1 MIPGRSAAAPRRLL
15 SRLRSVMSADAT
27 AETRLRLVTDI
38 VATDL
43 VTEVCSIY
51 IMRAGEVLELFATK
65 GLKSDAVHLTRLRV
79 GEGVVG
85 AIAASGRPLNL
96 PEAQEHP
103 QFAYR
108 PETGED
114 LYHSMMGVPIIR
126 AHRVLG
132 VLVVQNKTQRHYTDE
147 EVETLQT
154 VAMIVS
160 ELAASGELVKKEET
174 LPTDGIAMLPLR
186 LEGATLNTGLGMGEA
201 VLHEPR
207 VVISRFVAEDPDE
220 ELERL
225 RHALSE
231 MHGALDDMLQSS
243 ESLDD
248 EHRDILETYRMFAED
263 AGWLGRIREA
273 IKTGLT
279 AEAAVQKVH
288 DDTEARMS
296 QVQDPYLR
304 ERVNDLQDLANRLL
318 QHLVGV
324 EKLAPE
330 DIPEH
335 AVLVGKN
342 MGPAELLDYDR
353 TRLRGLILEE
363 GSATSHVAII
373 ARALDIPVVGQ
384 VKGALDRIEAGDP
397 IVVDGNN
404 EQIFIRPGDD
414 VLSAFK
420 TNVIAR
426 EEQKKVYAALKG
438 KPAQTQ
444 DGVCVSLNVNAG
456 LLVDMEHLKETGADG
471 VGLYRTEIPF
481 MARSDIPGVEAQV
494 SLYTKIIEE
503 SEGKPVVF
511 RTLDAGGDKV
521 LPYWDDHGEENP
533 AMGWRAI
540 RVTLDRPYLL
550 RQQLRSLIRAS
561 GGRELNVMFPMVAEV
576 AEFMQA
582 RRLLDMEIERESIK
596 GHRLPSRV
604 NVGVMLEV
612 PSLIFQL
619 DTLLPQIDFLSVGS
633 NDLFQFLFASDRG
646 NPRIASRYD
655 TLSPPVLMALKSV
668 VDRCN
673 AHGVTLSLCGE
684 MGGRPLEAMALVGL
698 GFRKLSMTSSSVGPV
713 KMMIRSL
720 KLGELEAFLAEQI
733 HKPHHSLRT
742 VLRQF
747 AKDRGYAV

>member
-1 MIPGRSAAAPRRLL
+1 MIPGRSSVAPMGIL
-15 SRLRSVMSADAT
+15 SRLRSVMAADAT
-27 AETRLRLVTDI
+27 AETRLKLVTDI

-43 VTEVCSIY
+43 VAEVCSIY

-65 GLKSDAVHLTRLRV
+65 GLKLDAVHLTRLRV

-114 LYHSMMGVPIIR
+114 LYHSMMGVPILR
-126 AHRVLG
+126 AGRVLG
-132 VLVVQNKTQRHYTDE
+132 VLVIQNKTRRHYTEE

-154 VAMIVS
+154 VAMIIG
-160 ELAASGELVKKEET
+160 ELVGSGELVNKEET

-186 LEGATLNTGLGMGEA
+186 LEGTSLNPGLGMGEA
-201 VLHEPR
+201 ILHEPR
-207 VVISRFVAEDPDE
+207 VVISKFVAEDPDQ

-225 RHALSE
+225 RQALSE

-273 IKTGLT
+273 IKSGLT

-288 DDTEARMS
+288 DDTEARMA

-335 AVLVGKN
+335 AVLIATN

-353 TRLRGLILEE
+353 TRLRALVLEE

-373 ARALDIPVVGQ
+373 ARALDIPVIGQ
-384 VKGALDRIEAGDP
+384 VKGALARIEHGDP
-397 IVVDGNN
+397 IIVDGNN

-414 VLSAFK
+414 VLGAFK
-420 TNVIAR
+420 SNVKAR
-426 EEQKKVYAALKG
+426 LRQKELYAALRDQ
-438 KPAQTQ
+438 PAVSK
-444 DGVCVSLNVNAG
+444 DGVEMSLNVNAG
-456 LLVDMEHLKETGADG
+456 LLVDLEHLKENNADG
-471 VGLYRTEIPF
+471 IGLYRTEIPF
-481 MARSDIPGVEAQV
+481 MSRSEIPGVESQV
-494 SLYTKIIEE
+494 SLYKKIIEE
-503 SEGKPVVF
+503 AEGKPVVF

-561 GGRELNVMFPMVAEV
+561 GGVELNVMFPMVAEV
-576 AEFMQA
+576 SEFLQA

-612 PSLIFQL
+612 PSLLFQL
-619 DTLLPQIDFLSVGS
+619 DTLLPHLDFLSVGS

-646 NPRIASRYD
+646 NPRISGRYD
-655 TLSPPVLMALKSV
+655 TLSPPALGALAQV
-668 VDRCN
+668 VERCN
-673 AHGVTLSLCGE
+673 QADVTLSLCGE

-698 GFRKLSMTSSSVGPV
+698 GFRKLSMSASAIGPV
-713 KMMIRSL
+713 KMMVRSL
-720 KLGELEAFLAEQI
+720 TVSDLEKFMKEQMV
-733 HKPHHSLRT
+733 KSNHSLRSI
-742 VLRQF
+742 LRQY
-747 AKDRGYAV
+747 AKDHDIII

>member
-1 MIPGRSAAAPRRLL
+1 MA
-15 SRLRSVMSADAT
+15 ADAT
-27 AETRLRLVTDI
+27 AETRLKLVTDI

-43 VTEVCSIY
+43 VAEVCSIY

-65 GLKSDAVHLTRLRV
+65 GLKLDAVHLTRLRV

-96 PEAQEHP
+96 AEAQQHP

-108 PETGED
+108 PETGEE
-114 LYHSMMGVPIIR
+114 LYHSMMGVPILR
-126 AHRVLG
+126 GGRVLG
-132 VLVVQNKTQRHYTDE
+132 VLVIQNKTPRHYTEE

-154 VAMIVS
+154 VAMIIG
-160 ELAASGELVKKEET
+160 ELVGSGELVNKEET

-186 LEGATLNTGLGMGEA
+186 LEGSTLNSGLGMGQA
-201 VLHEPR
+201 VVHEPR
-207 VVISRFVAEDPDE
+207 VVITKFVAEDPEE

-225 RHALSE
+225 RKALSE

-324 EKLAPE
+324 ETISPD

-335 AVLVGKN
+335 AVLVAKN

-353 TRLRGLILEE
+353 TRLRALILEE

-373 ARALDIPVVGQ
+373 ARALDIPVIGQ
-384 VKGALDRIEAGDP
+384 VKGAVDRIEYGDP
-397 IVVDGNN
+397 VIVDGNN
-404 EQIFIRPGDD
+404 EQVFIRPGDD

-420 TNVIAR
+420 SNVKAR
-426 EEQKKVYAALKG
+426 LRQKELYAALRDQ
-438 KPAQTQ
+438 PAITK
-444 DGVCVSLNVNAG
+444 DGITVSLNVNAG
-456 LLVDMEHLKETGADG
+456 LLVDLEHLKENNADG
-471 VGLYRTEIPF
+471 IGLYRTEIPF
-481 MARSDIPGVEAQV
+481 MSRSEIPGVEAQV
-494 SLYTKIIEE
+494 SLYRKIIEE
-503 SEGKPVVF
+503 AEGKPVVF

-561 GGRELNVMFPMVAEV
+561 GGCELNVMFPMVAEV
-576 AEFMQA
+576 SEFLAA

-612 PSLIFQL
+612 PSLLFQL
-619 DTLLPQIDFLSVGS
+619 ESLLPHLNFLSVGS
-633 NDLFQFLFASDRG
+633 NDLFQFLFAADRG
-646 NPRIASRYD
+646 NPRLSGRYD
-655 TLSPPVLMALKSV
+655 NLSPPALAALKRIVES
-668 VDRCN
+668 CN
-673 AHGVTLSLCGE
+673 EAGVTLSLCGE
-684 MGGRPLEAMALVGL
+684 MGGRPLEAMALVAI
-698 GFRKLSMTSSSVGPV
+698 GFRKLSMSASAIGPV
-713 KMMIRSL
+713 KMMIRSMQL
-720 KLGELEAFLAEQI
+720 SGVERFINGQMK
-733 HKPHHSLRT
+733 KSHHSLRPI
-742 VLRQF
+742 LRQY
-747 AKDRGYAV
+747 AKDRGIIL

>member
-1 MIPGRSAAAPRRLL
+1 MIPGRTSVAPMGIL
-15 SRLRSVMSADAT
+15 SRLRSVMQADAT
-27 AETRLRLVTDI
+27 AETRLKLVTDI

-43 VTEVCSIY
+43 VAEVCSIY

-65 GLKSDAVHLTRLRV
+65 GLKLDAVHLTRLRV

-85 AIAASGRPLNL
+85 AIAASARPLNL
-96 PEAQEHP
+96 SEAQNHP

-108 PETGED
+108 PETGEE
-114 LYHSMMGVPIIR
+114 LYHSMMGVPILR
-126 AHRVLG
+126 GGRVLG
-132 VLVVQNKTQRHYTDE
+132 VLVIQNKTHRHYTEE

-154 VAMIVS
+154 VAMIIG
-160 ELAASGELVKKEET
+160 ELVGSGELVKKEET

-186 LEGATLNTGLGMGEA
+186 LEGSTLNSGLGMGQA
-201 VLHEPR
+201 ILHEPR
-207 VVISRFVAEDPDE
+207 VVISKFVAEDPDE

-225 RHALSE
+225 RQALSE

-288 DDTEARMS
+288 DDTEARMA

-324 EKLAPE
+324 ETISPE

-335 AVLVGKN
+335 AVLIAKN

-353 TRLRGLILEE
+353 TRLRALVLEE

-373 ARALDIPVVGQ
+373 ARALDIPVIGQ
-384 VKGALDRIEAGDP
+384 VKGALDRIEYGDQV
-397 IVVDGNN
+397 IVDGIN
-404 EQIFIRPGDD
+404 EQVFIRPGDD

-420 TNVIAR
+420 QNVKAR
-426 EEQKKVYAALKG
+426 IRQKELYAALRDQ
-438 KPAQTQ
+438 PAVSK
-444 DGVCVSLNVNAG
+444 DGVEVSLNVNAG
-456 LLVDMEHLKETGADG
+456 LLVDMEHLKETNADG

-481 MARSDIPGVEAQV
+481 MSRSEIPGVESQV
-494 SLYTKIIEE
+494 SLYRKIIEDA
-503 SEGKPVVF
+503 EGKPVVF

-521 LPYWDDHGEENP
+521 LPYWDNHGEENP

-561 GGRELNVMFPMVAEV
+561 GGVELNVMFPMVAEV
-576 AEFMQA
+576 AEFLQA

-596 GHRLPSRV
+596 GHRLPTRV

-612 PSLIFQL
+612 PSLMFQM
-619 DTLLPQIDFLSVGS
+619 DTLLPHLNFLSVGS

-646 NPRIASRYD
+646 NPRISSRYD
-655 TLSPPVLMALKSV
+655 NLSPPALLALSHV
-668 VDRCN
+668 VERCN
-673 AHGVTLSLCGE
+673 EAGVTLSLCGE
-684 MGGRPLEAMALVGL
+684 MGGRPLEAMALVAI
-698 GFRKLSMTSSSVGPV
+698 GFRKLSMSASAIGRI
-713 KMMIRSL
+713 KMMIRSMDVSQ
-720 KLGELEAFLAEQI
+720 LEDFIKEQMG
-733 HKPHHSLRT
+733 KSHHSLRGI
-742 VLRQF
+742 LQQF
-747 AKDRGYAV
+747 AKDRGIIL

>member
-1 MIPGRSAAAPRRLL
+1 MGIL
-15 SRLRSVMSADAT
+15 SRLRSVMAADAT
-27 AETRLRLVTDI
+27 AETRLKLVTDI

-43 VTEVCSIY
+43 VAEVCSIY

-65 GLKSDAVHLTRLRV
+65 GLKLDAVHLTRLRV

-96 PEAQEHP
+96 AEAQEHP

-108 PETGED
+108 PETGEE
-114 LYHSMMGVPIIR
+114 LYHSMMGVPILR
-126 AHRVLG
+126 TGRVLG
-132 VLVVQNKTQRHYTDE
+132 VLVIQNKTPRHYTEE

-154 VAMIVS
+154 VAMIIG
-160 ELAASGELVKKEET
+160 ELVGSGELVNKEET

-186 LEGATLNTGLGMGEA
+186 LEGTSLNGGLGMGQA
-201 VLHEPR
+201 VVHEPR
-207 VVISRFVAEDPDE
+207 VVITKFVAEDPEE

-225 RHALSE
+225 RKALSE

-324 EKLAPE
+324 ETLSPD

-335 AVLVGKN
+335 AVLVAKN

-353 TRLRGLILEE
+353 TRLRALILEE

-373 ARALDIPVVGQ
+373 ARALDIPVIGQ
-384 VKGALDRIEAGDP
+384 VKGAVDRIEYGDP
-397 IVVDGNN
+397 VIVDGNN
-404 EQIFIRPGDD
+404 EQVFIRPGDD

-420 TNVIAR
+420 SNVKAR
-426 EEQKKVYAALKG
+426 LRQKELYAALRDQ
-438 KPAQTQ
+438 PAITQ
-444 DGVCVSLNVNAG
+444 DGITVSLNVNAG
-456 LLVDMEHLKETGADG
+456 LLVDLEHLKENNADG
-471 VGLYRTEIPF
+471 IGLYRTEIPF
-481 MARSDIPGVEAQV
+481 MSRSEIPGVEAQV
-494 SLYTKIIEE
+494 SLYRKIIEE
-503 SEGKPVVF
+503 AEGKPVVF

-561 GGRELNVMFPMVAEV
+561 GGCELNVMFPMVAEV
-576 AEFMQA
+576 SEFLAA

-612 PSLIFQL
+612 PSLLFQMES
-619 DTLLPQIDFLSVGS
+619 LLPHLNFLSVGS

-646 NPRIASRYD
+646 NPRLSGRYD
-655 TLSPPVLMALKSV
+655 NLSPPALAALKRV
-668 VDRCN
+668 VESCN
-673 AHGVTLSLCGE
+673 EAGVTLSLCGE
-684 MGGRPLEAMALVGL
+684 MGGRPLEAMALVAI
-698 GFRKLSMTSSSVGPV
+698 GFRKLSMSASAIGPV
-713 KMMIRSL
+713 KMMVRSM
-720 KLGELEAFLAEQI
+720 KVSEVARFIDGQMK
-733 HKPHHSLRT
+733 KPHHSLRPI
-742 VLRQF
+742 LRQY
-747 AKDRGYAV
+747 AKDRGIIL